1 MKLILNEWFLLV
13 SNGLISE
20 AKYYDVIKKL
30 KKGDKLEYTD
40 KNSEILNFEV
50 IFNDNGQL
58 YLKNLDNGVYKNNYF
73 FVTVG
78 DLNDNNLSFKTINF
92 SKNLPDNLKDEKD
105 DSKKLSAILK
115 AFPIDKWKRSSFK
128 NLDKILMGGE
138 TIDIVKPEA
147 EDEKFKNYISVKD
160 LGPIY
165 DELKSLKSGMTYKFT
180 LSNGGEIDLNLI
192 DNKDNSLFFEYN
204 KLTGPA
210 KNYSELINAE
220 LILDLSKPN
229 VQQKVSSLTDEENV
243 DSVYTIKFNKLKSGE
258 DKKGNRAYD
267 VVTVKNIKD
276 IDPVG
281 SFNDKEEKGV
291 DAEDDKEI
299 EDMSD
304 KDIDNMSVEDIT
316 SLVLNNPTFKAAF
329 LSKPNFWSRLVGG
342 KPKGILAA
350 KDILKKFNNPEELNS
365 DKKEKNVVV
374 DFFKNNEEYF
384 VQLMDKTFT
393 RGELTLDITKKYK
406 VKAKKRTNV
415 SGGLTVFLYGDGFIF
430 KVNSLIGEVKNEF
443 RATLIIDYN
452 TDNEY
457 RENRTIR
464 VLDAY

>member
-1 MKLILNEWFLLV
+1 MKLIINEWTLLI
-13 SNGLISE
+13 SNGLVSE
-20 AKYYDVIKKL
+20 AKYQDVIKKL

-40 KNSEILNFEV
+40 KNGEILTFEV
-50 IFNDNGQL
+50 IFNDSGQL

-78 DLNDNNLSFKTINF
+78 DLTDNNLSFKTINF
-92 SKNLPDNLKDEKD
+92 SKNLPDDLKNEKD

-115 AFPIDKWKRSSFK
+115 TFPIDKWKRSSFK

-138 TIDIVKPEA
+138 NIDILKPEA
-147 EDEKFKNYISVKD
+147 EDEKFKNYIPVKD

-165 DELKSLKSGMTYKFT
+165 DELKALKPGMTYKFT

-204 KLTGPA
+204 KLSGPA
-210 KNYSELINAE
+210 KSYTDLINAE
-220 LILDLSKPN
+220 LILDLSKQN

-243 DSVYTIKFNKLKSGE
+243 DSVYTIKFNKLKGGE
-258 DKKGNRAYD
+258 DKQGNRAYD
-267 VVTVKNIKD
+267 VITIKNIKE

-281 SFNDKEEKGV
+281 SSDKKDKEGEKEEEL
-291 DAEDDKEI
+291 DIK
-299 EDMSD
+299 DMSD
-304 KDIDNMSVEDIT
+304 EEVDDMSVEDIT
-316 SLVLNNPTFKAAF
+316 SLVLNNPTFKSAF
-329 LSKPNFWSRLVGG
+329 LSKPNFWRSLVGG
-342 KPKGILAA
+342 KPRGILRA
-350 KDILKKFNNPEELNS
+350 KEILKKFNEPEELNS
-365 DKKEKNVVV
+365 DKKEKNVVI

-384 VQLMDKTFT
+384 LQLLDKSFT

-415 SGGLTVFLYGDGFIF
+415 KGGLTVFLYGDGFIF
-430 KVNSLIGEVKNEF
+430 KVNSLLGDAKNEF

>member
-1 MKLILNEWFLLV
+1 MKLIINEWTLLI
-13 SNGLISE
+13 SNGLVSE
-20 AKYYDVIKKL
+20 AKYQDIIKKL

-40 KNSEILNFEV
+40 KGGEILNFEV
-50 IFNDNGQL
+50 VFNDNGQL
-58 YLKNLDNGVYKNNYF
+58 YIKNLDSGVYKNNYF
-73 FVTVG
+73 FVTVA
-78 DLNDNNLSFKTINF
+78 DLTDNNLSFKTINYL
-92 SKNLPDNLKDEKD
+92 KNLPDDLKDEKD

-115 AFPIDKWKRSSFK
+115 TFPIDKWKKSTFK

-138 TIDIVKPEA
+138 VIDIVKPDA

-160 LGPIY
+160 LGGIY
-165 DELKSLKSGMTYKFT
+165 DELKALKPGMTYKFT

-192 DNKDNSLFFEYN
+192 DNKNNSLFFEYN
-204 KLTGPA
+204 KLSGPA
-210 KNYSELINAE
+210 KSYNELINAE
-220 LILDLSKPN
+220 LILDLSKQN

-243 DSVYTIKFNKLKSGE
+243 DSIYTIKFNKLKGGE

-281 SFNDKEEKGV
+281 SFNDEDEK
-291 DAEDDKEI
+291 DKDTDKAEDI
-299 EDMSD
+299 
-304 KDIDNMSVEDIT
+304 KDISDEEIDDMKVEDIT
-316 SLVLNNPTFKAAF
+316 SLVLDNPLFKSAF
-329 LSKPNFWSRLVGG
+329 LSKPNFWKQLVGG

-350 KDILKKFNNPEELNS
+350 KDILKKFNDPEELNT
-365 DKKEKNVVV
+365 DKKEKNLVV

-384 VQLMDKTFT
+384 LQLTDKSFT
-393 RGELTLDITKKYK
+393 RGELTLDISKKYK

-415 SGGLTVFLYGDGFIF
+415 KGGLTVFLYGDGFIF
-430 KVNSLIGEVKNEF
+430 KINSLLGETKNEF
-443 RATLIIDYN
+443 KTTLIINYN

-464 VLDAY
+464 VIDAY